1 MLMPD
6 LAAICGCQIKPV
18 CSMQSQAAMTTPAVC
33 PMQSQAAVVEPAL
46 CGCQMPSEQ
55 TSREACLCNM
65 SLAMSYVLMQ
75 CWSQTYEPAV
85 ALARGTIF
93 PELDLPF
100 LAAGRVC

>member
-1 MLMPD
+1 MSC
-6 LAAICGCQIKPV
+6 AAPVQTAAPAACGCE
-18 CSMQSQAAMTTPAVC
+18 TPT
-33 PMQSQAAVVEPAL
+33 
-46 CGCQMPSEQ
+46 EQ

-75 CWSQTYEPAV
+75 SWAQTYEPAV
-85 ALARGTIF
+85 ALTRGTIF